1 MAIALDQDLN
11 PSVEPRR
18 ASRVPKSAAEQEL
31 RTELELY
38 KRWFGVIADI
48 CESAAAGDLE
58 PRVLRCEEPGAIG
71 RAAHAVNDLL
81 DITESFIRDT
91 KATLEYAGAGKFFR
105 KVPLDGYPGAFC
117 ASARVINQATVA
129 MHEQAS
135 ALKRADERRLQLAD
149 EFESQIQSVIAN
161 VATSS
166 TQMQSTAESL
176 AALAATTNEESRSV
190 ASAADETAL
199 SVQTVA
205 SAIEQLSACATEI
218 GRQVQDAE
226 GIVRD
231 AVKGADDGSAVVGG
245 LAKASS
251 EVGDAIALIAHVA
264 KQTNMLALNAT
275 IEAARA
281 GEVGKGFAVVA
292 SEVKSLARQTSSA
305 TESISGLIQSIQQAT
320 GEGVAAV
327 GNIDATIRG
336 LDVITNVI
344 ANSVRE
350 QRAATQEI
358 SVNLQ
363 QAAIGTQEVSRSVV
377 VVSQTAD
384 ETSTAASALLK
395 AAEALS
401 AQSDT
406 LLEATQSFLAAVR
419 A

>member
-11 PSVEPRR
+11 PPAEPRR
-18 ASRVPKSAAEQEL
+18 TPGKPQVVPDVEQ
-31 RTELELY
+31 ELELY
-38 KRWFGVIADI
+38 KRWFGVIAEV
-48 CESAAAGDLE
+48 CEQAASGNLE
-58 PRVLRCEEPGAIG
+58 TRVLRCDVEGEIG
-71 RAAHAVNDLL
+71 RTAGAVNQLL
-81 DITESFIRDT
+81 DVTEAFIRDT
-91 KATLEYAGAGKFFR
+91 QATLDYASSGRFFR
-105 KVPLDGYPGAFC
+105 KVQLKGIPGAFRL
-117 ASARVINQATVA
+117 AGEAINHATVD
-129 MHEQAS
+129 MHSQRE
-135 ALKRADERRLQLAD
+135 ALRRADQRRLQLAD
-149 EFESQIQSVIAN
+149 EFESQIQSVINN

-166 TQMQSTAESL
+166 TQMQSTAEAL
-176 AALAATTNEESRSV
+176 AALAATTMEESRSV
-190 ASAADETAL
+190 ATAADETAL

-205 SAIEQLSACATEI
+205 SAIEELSACASEI

-305 TESISGLIQSIQQAT
+305 TESISGLIQSIQVAT
-320 GEGVAAV
+320 GDGVAAV
-327 GNIDATIRG
+327 GQIDATIRG

-358 SVNLQ
+358 SANLQ
-363 QAAIGTQEVSRSVV
+363 QAAVGTQDVSRSVI

-384 ETSTAASALLK
+384 ETSTAASALLQ

-401 AQSDT
+401 SQADT